1 MSGEGLPTARESS
14 TCITTAMTM
23 WRQSTRRKKPL
34 KWAAQDRD
42 LNMDKL
48 FVGTDVWVVKD
59 IFDLVE
65 DALVSSYFVRTV
77 DTEDPS

>member
-1 MSGEGLPTARESS
+1 
-14 TCITTAMTM
+14 
-23 WRQSTRRKKPL
+23 
-34 KWAAQDRD
+34 
-42 LNMDKL
+42 MDKL